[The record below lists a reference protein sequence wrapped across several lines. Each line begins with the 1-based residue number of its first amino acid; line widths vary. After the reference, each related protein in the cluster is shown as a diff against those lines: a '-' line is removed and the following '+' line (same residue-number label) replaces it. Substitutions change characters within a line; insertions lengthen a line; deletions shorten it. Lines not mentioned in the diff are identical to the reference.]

1 MCGRFVSPSE
11 RAIEAY
17 WQIGR
22 ANMPPLF
29 EQSRD
34 RHNVAPQQGNP
45 DNYIPIV
52 RQNDAGELEVAR
64 VQWWLL
70 PAWNKGRMLD
80 FPTFNAR
87 VESVKDKPA
96 FRDSLR
102 FRRCVIPAKGW
113 YEWQELKAG
122 NLPWYLHGAKGE
134 EIIHFA
140 GLWARWTDRASGE
153 TVDSCAII
161 VGPANKR
168 FWDLHDRMPFL
179 LDRDTAQAWM
189 DRSLTD
195 ADKALALLQVNPE
208 DSVAWHRVG
217 MKVNKAGPDN
227 QGADLA
233 EALTPEDIERERI
246 EIESKARRAEPD
258 QPKAKRPKLK
268 APTGPDLFSD
278 EPPF

>member
-29 EQSRD
+29 ERTAD
-34 RHNVAPQQGNP
+34 RYNVAPQQGNP

-52 RQNDAGELEVAR
+52 RRNDSDELEVAR

-70 PAWNKGRMLD
+70 PAWNKGRLVT

-87 VESVKDKPA
+87 VESIKDKPA
-96 FRDSLR
+96 FRDSLK

-122 NLPWYLHGAKGE
+122 NLPWYLHGARNE

-140 GLWARWTDRASGE
+140 GLWARWTDRDSGE
-153 TVDSCAII
+153 MVESCAVIA
-161 VGPANKR
+161 GPANRR
-168 FWDLHDRMPFL
+168 FWDIHDRMPFV
-179 LDRDTAQAWM
+179 LDRDTALAWM
-189 DRSLTD
+189 DRGLTD
-195 ADKALALLQVNPE
+195 PERALALLKMNPDE
-208 DSVAWHRVG
+208 AVAFHRVG
-217 MKVNKAGPDN
+217 MKVNKADPDN
-227 QGADLA
+227 QGAELA
-233 EALTPEDIERERI
+233 EALSPEDIEREQI
-246 EIESKARRAEPD
+246 ELQSKARRSEPA
-258 QPKAKRPKLK
+258 QPKVRKPKLK
-268 APTGPDLFSD
+268 APAGPGLFDD